1 MAEQSRKPSSAK
13 QTNPRAPQSKKS
25 STTSSKKPSK
35 TGSTG
40 NSSSARSS
48 SKKSASQP
56 TSSSRAKAKAPTA
69 KSAPRKS
76 ANKPPAISKAQV
88 KEQADKYKSKADKYR
103 NDPKKAE
110 DLLREAE
117 KKARKNPGPIS
128 GRMQDLATLLR
139 LVRAYFSKEYTDVP
153 WETVALAIGA
163 VAYFVS
169 PIDLIPDFI
178 PVAGYVD
185 DAAVIGFVIASAA
198 NDLHNF
204 REWEAEQQLGT

>member
-1 MAEQSRKPSSAK
+1 MAEQPKKPSSAK
-13 QTNPRAPQSKKS
+13 QKKPRASQSKKR
-25 STTSSKKPSK
+25 TTAKSDGATSKR
-35 TGSTG
+35 T
-40 NSSSARSS
+40 
-48 SKKSASQP
+48 SQS
-56 TSSSRAKAKAPTA
+56 SSSRAKAKAPTA

-110 DLLREAE
+110 ALLKEAE

-139 LVRAYFSKEYTDVP
+139 LVRAYFSREYTDVP

-204 REWEAEQQLGT
+204 REWEAHQQLGT